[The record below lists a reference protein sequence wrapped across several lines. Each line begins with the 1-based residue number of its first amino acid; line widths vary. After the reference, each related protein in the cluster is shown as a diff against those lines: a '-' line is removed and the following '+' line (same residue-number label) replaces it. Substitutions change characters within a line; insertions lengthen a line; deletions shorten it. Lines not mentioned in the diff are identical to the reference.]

1 MSLFARLQAPRG
13 VGRLGRFVTVALV
26 AFLVCLSGSMGA
38 PAAMAA
44 PLDCK
49 DAPSLEKPGAGM
61 VGSLDRPIGL
71 GRPDTI
77 YLDYGYAGTRWNTYD
92 QAPTPPCFDVNA
104 GSDTAIGNFFFD
116 IGKVIVGATN
126 AAYWMSLD
134 SGSVWV
140 NLDDVVVEG
149 TRILYQGFT
158 LPFLALALL
167 LVSLLMFKF
176 VLKGDLASTST
187 AAGRVTVGLWL
198 ASSVF
203 LTPLTYATV
212 TDGILVQ
219 GVEELRR
226 NVLGSAGIDYS
237 AGIPTMLHD
246 EIVWKTWLT
255 GEFGSAEGDLAQKYG
270 RPLIDAQ
277 AWSTVEIAE
286 QKDGDQKLLDAKRE
300 NFKKIA
306 AELQKSGSNYDTFRG
321 KDGSRKGAGFGAFV
335 KAAAYAPFQLISLV
349 GIFLA
354 QLLFRLAV
362 MLGPVLG
369 LLMFMPG
376 VARTVGRAIGGALI
390 QGLILVGASIVHAIL
405 LNAVLKMQVGL
416 FAQLLIITGLTIVMW
431 QAVKPWRRLRNMVTA
446 AAGLPLR
453 TRHEDSLE
461 DLLRRQGSKNR
472 GGVLYD
478 KLAWWLR
485 PPVDD
490 RVKASGMQ
498 GGPARPETIYDA
510 EIVEPTPPGTGVVI
524 SQRRGGRSEGYVN
537 ADSWES
543 HAPKSRTA
551 RGALATARPEMPGD
565 ASDPSAGRPPRGG
578 DPGGSG
584 SGGAGGGVRA
594 EGLTPIAL
602 PAGESPESTPSRG
615 DVREPSRPPVAESS
629 TPSSSAVS
637 GELVVPS
644 RMEREEDAAER
655 WRAAEVRDVPQATSR
670 GVGDQEVW
678 QIYRPSTGDV
688 ESSGGAGQ
696 NTSAHRPEVQG
707 D

>member
-1 MSLFARLQAPRG
+1 MSLIARLQTPHG
-13 VGRLGRFVTVALV
+13 VGRLGRFITVTLV

-38 PAAMAA
+38 PAAIAA

-49 DAPSLEKPGAGM
+49 DAPGLEKPGSGT
-61 VGSLDRPIGL
+61 VGALDRPIGL
-71 GRPDTI
+71 GIPGTI
-77 YLDYGYAGTRWNTYD
+77 YIDYGYAGTRWNTYD

-116 IGKVIVGATN
+116 IAKVIVGATN

-134 SGSVWV
+134 SGSIWV

-187 AAGRVTVGLWL
+187 AAGRVAVGLWL

-203 LTPLTYATV
+203 LMPLTYATV
-212 TDGILVQ
+212 TDGILVK
-219 GVEELRR
+219 GVEELRK

-237 AGIPTMLHD
+237 AGIPTMLYD

-255 GEFGSAEGDLAQKYG
+255 GEFGNHDSEAAQKYG

-277 AWSTVEIAE
+277 AWSTTEIANH
-286 QKDGDQKLLDAKRE
+286 KDADQKLLDAKRE

-306 AELQKSGSNYDTFRG
+306 ADVQKGVSNYDTFRG
-321 KDGSRKGAGFGAFV
+321 KDGSRKGAGFAAFV
-335 KAAAYAPFQLISLV
+335 KASAYAPFQLISLV

-354 QLLFRLAV
+354 QLLFRVGVL
-362 MLGPVLG
+362 LGPILG
-369 LLMFMPG
+369 LLMFAPG

-405 LNAVLKMQVGL
+405 LNAVLKMQIGL
-416 FAQLLIITGLTIVMW
+416 FPQLLIVAGLTIVMW
-431 QAVKPWRRLRNMVTA
+431 QAVKPWRRVRNMVTA

-453 TRHEDSLE
+453 TRHEDSIE
-461 DLLRRQGSKNR
+461 DLLGRQARKSR
-472 GGVLYD
+472 GGGLYE

-490 RVKASGMQ
+490 RVKAPGQQ
-498 GGPARPETIYDA
+498 GAPSRPETIHDA
-510 EIVEPTPPGTGVVI
+510 EIVEPTPPGKDVAV

-537 ADSWES
+537 ADAWES
-543 HAPKSRTA
+543 HAPNSRTS
-551 RGALATARPEMPGD
+551 RGTLTMARPVVPG
-565 ASDPSAGRPPRGG
+565 ASDPSDGRPPRGG

-584 SGGAGGGVRA
+584 SGGSGGGVRT
-594 EGLTPIAL
+594 EGLTQIAL
-602 PAGESPESTPSRG
+602 PAGDPPEPTPTRG
-615 DVREPSRPPVAESS
+615 DVREAPRSHGGDSS
-629 TPSSSAVS
+629 TSSAVS
-637 GELVVPS
+637 GELLIPS
-644 RMEREEDAAER
+644 RMAEQQDAAER
-655 WRAAEVRDVPQATSR
+655 WRTAEAENVPQATSR
-670 GVGDQEVW
+670 GEGDQEVW
-678 QIYRPSTGDV
+678 EIYRPSTGDV

-696 NTSAHRPEVQG
+696 NTSAQRPEVQG